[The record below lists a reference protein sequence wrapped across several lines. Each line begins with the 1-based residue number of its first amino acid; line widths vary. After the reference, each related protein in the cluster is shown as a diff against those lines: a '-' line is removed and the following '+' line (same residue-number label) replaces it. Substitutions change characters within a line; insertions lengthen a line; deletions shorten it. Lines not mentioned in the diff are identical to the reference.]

1 MGKGLIHIPPGG
13 DFFDGGAKHTAAM
26 KNFGFNGSL
35 QKSTPAPAKYAAGGR
50 VDPDIAQDKAMIK
63 KGIRQHETQEHGGK
77 HADIE
82 LRRGGGLPK
91 GIGALRSA
99 LKAKAPKRT
108 MRKPPMMP
116 AAAPMAS
123 DAPPAPDFSD
133 NGVPP
138 GITAMRRGGKVC
150 R

>member
-1 MGKGLIHIPPGG
+1 MGKHIVHIPPGG
-13 DFFDGGAKHTAAM
+13 DFFDGGAKQTAAM
-26 KNFGFNGSL
+26 KNFGFKGSL
-35 QKSTPAPAKYAAGGR
+35 QKPSSAPMQKAAGGR

-63 KGIRQHETQEHGGK
+63 KGIRQHETQEHGGR

-82 LRRGGGLPK
+82 LRRGGAMPK

-99 LKAKAPKRT
+99 LKAKSPKRA
-108 MRKPPMMP
+108 MRKPSMMP
-116 AAAPMAS
+116 AAPMAS

-138 GITAMRRGGKVC
+138 GLTAMRRGGKVC